1 MNTRLRA
8 SIATGVVV
16 FVGIAA
22 ILAALTLRGETS
34 DASGAR
40 ITDEQLE
47 AQADN
52 GQREPV
58 PEMVDSPEPVVTPG
72 GPRSVQLKELADGAV
87 PIDAR
92 LIYAA
97 DHDSVDLAETFEG
110 ETVAYELANG
120 TVLTIRRQFF
130 PEDRSIPAEAI
141 LLGKPGRVETWSGG
155 VEAVI
160 VEHPEHPQVVMITG
174 TSLFNVN
181 AQAGPVWF
189 GDGVLPPSGFYNG
202 KLVRDISVDVVETV
216 ARQLIALHL
225 DG

>member
-97 DHDSVDLAETFEG
+97 DHDSVDLAETFYG
-110 ETVAYELANG
+110 EEVAYELANG
-120 TVLTIRRQFF
+120 TVLTILRQFF
-130 PEDRSIPAEAI
+130 PEDDSIPAEAI

-174 TSLFNVN
+174 TSLFNVH

-189 GDGVLPPSGFYNG
+189 GDGVPPSGFYNR